1 MLCAALFAPA
11 AYAHAPLPGIEGFY
25 RGLAQPFTEPAQG
38 LSLVAIG
45 ALIGRTDAKWVLR
58 AFMAVLTTALGALVL
73 AGLTVGEPIAVLPNI
88 LLVVAL
94 ICGGVLALWRTPSG
108 ASIVGLAVLA
118 GLATGANALPEAGDG
133 MLITSAGSL
142 VGLAVVLAYAA
153 GAAAWLK
160 RKEVDQPL
168 LQIAIRVAGSWIA
181 AIAIL
186 LLAFALRGSPPASE
200 TAYCTTQPPSICKSA
215 PLI

>member
-1 MLCAALFAPA
+1 MALAPSA
-11 AYAHAPLPGIEGFY
+11 HAHAPLPGIEGFY

-45 ALIGRTDAKWVLR
+45 LLIGRLGADWVLR
-58 AFMAVLTTALGALVL
+58 AFSSVLAAAITALLLTGLIWGA
-73 AGLTVGEPIAVLPNI
+73 PFSWLPNV
-88 LLVVAL
+88 LLGVAL
-94 ICGGVLALWRTPSG
+94 ICGAVLALWRTPAG
-108 ASIVGLAVLA
+108 PAVVALAVVA

-142 VGLAVVLAYAA
+142 AGLTVVLAYAA

-160 RKEVDQPL
+160 RKEADQPV

-181 AIAIL
+181 AIVIL
-186 LLAFALRGSPPASE
+186 LLAFALRGSPAASE

>member
-1 MLCAALFAPA
+1 MLLAPA
-11 AYAHAPLPGIEGFY
+11 AHAHAPLPGIEGFY

-45 ALIGRTDAKWVLR
+45 VLIGRLGADWVLR
-58 AFMAVLTTALGALVL
+58 AFSSILAAAFTALLLTGLIWGAPFLWLPNLLLGAALV
-73 AGLTVGEPIAVLPNI
+73 
-88 LLVVAL
+88 
-94 ICGGVLALWRTPSG
+94 CGAVLALWRTPTG
-108 ASIVGLAVLA
+108 PAVIALAVLA
-118 GLATGANALPEAGDG
+118 GLATGANGLPEAGDG
-133 MLITSAGSL
+133 MFITSAGSL

-160 RKEVDQPL
+160 RKEADQPV

-186 LLAFALRGSPPASE
+186 LLAFALRGSPAASE
-200 TAYCTTQPPSICKSA
+200 AAYCTTQPPSICNSA